1 MSTETKPE
9 APATFQVT
17 IDNISI
23 AVAPG
28 TTILN
33 AARQIGG
40 DVAPPAMCY
49 YSKLEGS
56 GGKCRTCLVEVAAG
70 STADPR
76 PMPKLVASCRTTV
89 MDGMIVKNITSEKVI
104 DARNGVVEFL
114 LINHPLD
121 CPICD
126 QAGECHL
133 QDLGYEHGK
142 EGTRYEFARR
152 TFKREDIGP
161 YIQLHMTRCILCYRC
176 TYVADQITD
185 NRVHGIVDRGD
196 HAAISTYIS
205 RAIDNDFSGNMID
218 VCPVGALTDRTF
230 RFKNRVWFT
239 KPVDAHRNCENP
251 KCCGKATLWLRGE
264 EVFRVTARKD
274 QWGEVQSYDG
284 KPGWICNTCRFDK
297 KETKDWTIEG
307 ITKIS
312 RHSVIGANKYRKLD
326 MPNETIKRVMHGL
339 DPKLMMNI
347 HNVSE
352 VNNPNI
358 QLSEIEGPAHTG
370 DFARAKE
377 HKEGA
382 GESTQWGLPP
392 NSNNTEINAG

>member
-1 MSTETKPE
+1 MAEEIKKE
-9 APATFQVT
+9 APANFKVT
-17 IDNISI
+17 IDNITI
-23 AVAPG
+23 DVAPG

-40 DVAPPAMCY
+40 DVTPPAMCY
-49 YSKLEGS
+49 YSKLQGS

-89 MDGMIVKNITSEKVI
+89 MDGMVVKNITSEKVT

-142 EGTRYEFARR
+142 EGTRYQFARR
-152 TFKREDIGP
+152 TFKKEDIGP

-205 RAIDNDFSGNMID
+205 KAIDNDFSGNMID
-218 VCPVGALTDRTF
+218 VCPVGALTDKTF

-239 KPVDAHRNCENP
+239 KPVDAHRNCET
-251 KCCGKATLWLRGE
+251 KGCCGKATLWLRGD
-264 EVFRVTARKD
+264 EVFKVTARKD
-274 QWGEVQSYDG
+274 KWGEVQSFDG
-284 KPGWICNTCRFDK
+284 KPGWICNTCRFEK
-297 KETKDWTIEG
+297 KKTSDWELEG
-307 ITKIS
+307 LTTIS
-312 RHSVIGANKYRKLD
+312 RHSVIGANKYKTLEV
-326 MPNETIKRVMHGL
+326 PKETVQRVMHGVE
-339 DPKLMMNI
+339 PKLLMNI

-358 QLSEIEGPAHTG
+358 QLSEIERPANSG
-370 DFARAKE
+370 DFGKSGK
-377 HKEGA
+377 HVTGN
-382 GESTQWGLPP
+382 GESSQWGSGP
-392 NSNNTEINAG
+392 NTDK